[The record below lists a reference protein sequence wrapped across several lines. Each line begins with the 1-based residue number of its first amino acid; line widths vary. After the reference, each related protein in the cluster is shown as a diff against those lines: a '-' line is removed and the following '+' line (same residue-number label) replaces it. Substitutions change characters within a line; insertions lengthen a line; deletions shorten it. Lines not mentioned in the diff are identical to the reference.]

1 MIKHIKTVTG
11 FMAWVKKLPGHSML
25 YRGLADN
32 NWPVEASGYRRIKN
46 QERDSPSSV
55 FRNSID
61 RLLDNAGLQGFRER
75 QGKKLLDLELLAELQ
90 HNGAATCLIDFTADP
105 LVALWFACQR
115 NSEKNGKVIAM
126 RTDNVEDFA
135 EIEYKSLNK
144 PIREFS

>member
-1 MIKHIKTVTG
+1 MSDHIETIKTIEE
-11 FMAWVKKLPGHSML
+11 FMAWVKELSGGSIL

-32 NWPVEASGYRRIKN
+32 DWPVEASGYRRIKN
-46 QERDSPSSV
+46 QEGDSPSSV

-75 QGKKLLDLELLAELQ
+75 QGKDLFDLELLAELQ

-115 NSEKNGKVIAM
+115 NSGKEWKSNCYENG
-126 RTDNVEDFA
+126 
-135 EIEYKSLNK
+135 
-144 PIREFS
+144 